1 MSSNSPVGFRSKRI
15 RRSPA
20 TIFATGKQPQRPSH
34 ASAPRGRRRAL
45 AGEWEFARLLAT
57 GRRLV
62 AIEVRGGRLEIVD
75 LTTNAHPPGN
85 PDRLVA
91 PRLNDGYPA
100 DSSEQSMIKKI
111 NARDFQHTR
120 PHHFTTD
127 DGWLDFVKI
136 SDYLFAMSEP
146 RHWNEGH

>member
-1 MSSNSPVGFRSKRI
+1 
-15 RRSPA
+15 
-20 TIFATGKQPQRPSH
+20 
-34 ASAPRGRRRAL
+34 
-45 AGEWEFARLLAT
+45 
-57 GRRLV
+57 
-62 AIEVRGGRLEIVD
+62 
-75 LTTNAHPPGN
+75 
-85 PDRLVA
+85 
-91 PRLNDGYPA
+91 
-100 DSSEQSMIKKI
+100 MIKKI